1 MDAQT
6 DAQADGR
13 TAGQAARFPAAAPL
27 APGDEHVRATARSEI
42 AAGVVSLTLARPN
55 GGRLPDW
62 TPGSHIDLIL
72 PTGAVRQFSLCGD
85 RWDPYT
91 YEVAVLR
98 EPDGRGGS
106 QYVHDE
112 LAVGDVIGFGGPRN
126 NFPLVPSER
135 YLFIAGGIG
144 ITPLLPMIVQADRLG
159 ADWEL
164 AYCGRSRASM
174 AFADQLAGYGRRVR
188 ILAAD
193 TADPTDPAD
202 PGDTAGPGD
211 TVDIAGTADP
221 ADIAGTADTAGTADR
236 AGTAGRAHRENPAGP
251 APRRLNV
258 AAELASHDPAR
269 KVYCCGPARL
279 LADVEHT
286 ARAWPAGTLRTERFV
301 ARELGAP
308 ARDTPFEVYL
318 LRSGK
323 VVTVPPGLSV
333 LEAVSAAG
341 SRILSSCRQGL
352 CGTCETAVAAGTPDH
367 RDSIL
372 DDDER
377 SGGDC
382 MFVCVSRSL
391 SDRLVLD
398 L

>member
-1 MDAQT
+1 MDA
-6 DAQADGR
+6 
-13 TAGQAARFPAAAPL
+13 
-27 APGDEHVRATARSEI
+27 GDEHVQVTARSEI
-42 AAGVVSLTLARPN
+42 AAGVVSLTLARPG

-62 TPGSHIDLIL
+62 TPGSHIDLVL

-85 RWDPYT
+85 RWDPYA
-91 YEVAVLR
+91 YRVAVLR
-98 EPDGRGGS
+98 EPGGRGGS

-112 LAVGDVIGFGGPRN
+112 LAVGDVVGFGGPRN

-144 ITPLLPMIVQADRLG
+144 ITPLLPMIVQAERLG

-174 AFADQLAGYGRRVR
+174 AFADRLAGHGRRVR
-188 ILAAD
+188 LLAA
-193 TADPTDPAD
+193 
-202 PGDTAGPGD
+202 
-211 TVDIAGTADP
+211 
-221 ADIAGTADTAGTADR
+221 
-236 AGTAGRAHRENPAGP
+236 AGP
-251 APRRLNV
+251 AAGRLDV
-258 AAELASHDPAR
+258 GAELARHDATR
-269 KVYCCGPARL
+269 KVYCCGPPRL
-279 LADVEHT
+279 LAGVERA

-323 VVTVPPGLSV
+323 SVTVPPGVSV
-333 LEAVSAAG
+333 LEAVAAAG

-372 DDDER
+372 GDDER